1 MTSENVD
8 ANGNLF
14 KKLLNLLFL
23 GSGAPLLVLKNYSM
37 ILLINDEVL

>member
-8 ANGNLF
+8 ANGNSF
-14 KKLLNLLFL
+14 KKLLD
-23 GSGAPLLVLKNYSM
+23 LLVLGSDDLSVGFENYSM